1 MGLGVE
7 VVWAMGLVGFGG
19 YRLRVSGLRLRLRWD
34 RRLSALREQLRAAE
48 TRLDLQHG
56 DWEARRGGRLRPFGA
71 RGGREPV
78 RSGRC
83 FVCVFLVGNPRLVC
97 VSRSRGLQG
106 ECRRL
111 QQLESAKL
119 KRQVTPV
126 T

>member
-1 MGLGVE
+1 M
-7 VVWAMGLVGFGG
+7 
-19 YRLRVSGLRLRLRWD
+19 Y

-48 TRLDLQHG
+48 TRLDVQHG
-56 DWEARRGGRLRPFGA
+56 DWQARPRPAAAGWGSWGSWGWSLRWVFCLGVVLLGG
-71 RGGREPV
+71 
-78 RSGRC
+78 
-83 FVCVFLVGNPRLVC
+83 PRLGC
-97 VSRSRGLQG
+97 ASRSRGLQG